1 MTETPAEATYDVTT
15 DVGKVRLLLNDIADP
30 WVFTDTEVQA
40 FLDLEH
46 GSIKLAAA
54 QAIDANATNQALASK
69 VIRDHELTTDGAKL
83 ADAMRRHADALRAQV
98 ALELEDSEDGF
109 FFGVVSLD
117 SQCGPELT
125 GY

>member
-15 DVGKVRLLLNDIADP
+15 DVGKVRLLLNDIGDP
-30 WVFTDTEVQA
+30 WVFTDTELQA
-40 FLDLEH
+40 FLDLERQ
-46 GSIKLAAA
+46 SVKLAAA

-109 FFGVVSLD
+109 YFGAVSLD
-117 SQCGPELT
+117 SPCGPELT